1 MNVDSRISG
10 GRKVRLQL
18 GVSLILT
25 GKLTEAESVFG
36 DILARNSRD
45 TDALNN
51 LAIAYRLQ
59 GKLYDALDAL
69 LNAIN
74 IDPVKAET
82 QYNLGKVYKQLGN
95 FKSAAMACAKAVE
108 NDPTFIPAYINLG
121 AAYYLL
127 KEFGKAANF
136 LKEGLAM
143 DPANRFLQANYHA
156 ALEAKR
162 VSESADTHKSAL
174 SADDIPAG
182 DSPET
187 EIFEAGDIFTGVPV
201 GDIVSRRIAALRR
214 NRKSSATS
222 GAEPSYTLTGVTGLL
237 GYLLELATFLPPPAR
252 KTFEE
257 QGIGRL
263 IESTIGSLSRIISG
277 PVPVANPAPVTVS
290 RPNNTGAFVASLA
303 GMLGLFDSFLQDLPR
318 TEQQNTLKRKI
329 EDILEDL
336 RRQF

>member
-1 MNVDSRISG
+1 MSVDFRISG
-10 GRKVRLQL
+10 SRKVRLQL

-25 GKLTEAESVFG
+25 GKLAEAESVFG
-36 DILARNSRD
+36 DILARDSGD

-59 GKLYDALDAL
+59 GKLYDAADAL

-74 IDPVKAET
+74 IDPAKAET

-95 FKSAAMACAKAVE
+95 FKSAAIACAKAVE
-108 NDPTFIPAYINLG
+108 NDPMFIPAYINLG

-127 KEFGKAANF
+127 KEFGTAANF
-136 LKEGLAM
+136 LERGLAL
-143 DPANRFLQANYHA
+143 DPANRFLKANYQA

-162 VSESADTHKSAL
+162 VSEAADAPADASP
-174 SADDIPAG
+174 SDDIPAG

-187 EIFEAGDIFTGVPV
+187 EVFEAGDIFTGVPI
-201 GDIVSRRIAALRR
+201 GDVASRRITALRR
-214 NRKSSATS
+214 KKSSAAA
-222 GAEPSYTLTGVTGLL
+222 GAEPSYTLADLTGLL
-237 GYLLELATFLPPPAR
+237 RYLLELSTFLLPPAR

-263 IESTIGSLSRIISG
+263 IESVIGGLSRTSSG
-277 PVPVANPAPVTVS
+277 PAPVTVS
-290 RPNNTGAFVASLA
+290 KPNDAGAFFTTLT
-303 GMLGLFDSFLQDLPR
+303 GMFGLFESLLQDSSA
-318 TEQQNTLKRKI
+318 TEQQDTLKRKM

-336 RRQF
+336 KQ